1 MQLSSLFIAACVLPQ
16 TAALVGIQPS
26 PATRRSAASEQA
38 AALVGIR
45 PSPATRRSAAASDAA
60 DAATSI
66 AAAAINAN
74 KNDDDAKIKAIAG
87 PALLGTLADPLLSVV
102 DTAWVSRLGTTALGA
117 VAASSEIFTLV
128 IAVSLALREAASS
141 TIARLTAQ
149 GRWREAEAHG
159 AKTLLTA
166 FGVGALLTLLLV
178 GPGGPGAVGLLGCPR
193 GSPLHADALTYAR
206 IRALALPCAVAQFAA
221 EGVCR
226 GLGDT
231 KPPLRAAL
239 LAGLMNVV
247 LDPVLMFKCGWNVAG
262 AAAAT
267 AISQACACALLLVE
281 LNGKRGNRA
290 PSSTVD
296 VPSSKTET
304 KLLGTSLALL
314 LRSTSQLGTWVFVA
328 SQVSRRLGARA
339 IAAHG
344 VVLKV
349 WLLFVLAAEAPAVAG
364 QVISAGYLAT
374 GRRARA
380 ARVVKRLGK
389 ATVTIGLITAAALAA
404 AAGPISYAFF
414 PTDTAAA
421 KSTKTIFRWAALSV
435 PLVWPNALCEAVLL
449 GAGRYRYLA
458 GATLVNALVATFAT
472 VALLTARPLVTS
484 AWACLCGFFVLRFAV
499 SAGGAARE
507 LLPASRA
514 GGLRYR
520 SSSSR

>member
-1 MQLSSLFIAACVLPQ
+1 MHLSHLFIAACVLPQ
-16 TAALVGIQPS
+16 T
-26 PATRRSAASEQA
+26 

-66 AAAAINAN
+66 AAAATAAN
-74 KNDDDAKIKAIAG
+74 KSDDDAKIKAIAG

-166 FGVGALLTLLLV
+166 FGVGALLTLLLL

-247 LDPVLMFKCGWNVAG
+247 LDPVLMFRCGWNVAG

-267 AISQACACALLLVE
+267 AISQACACALLLFE

-290 PSSTVD
+290 PSTIEA
-296 VPSSKTET
+296 PSAKEGN
-304 KLLGTSLALL
+304 LLGTSLALL
-314 LRSTSQLGTWVFVA
+314 LRSTCQLGTWVFVA

-458 GATLVNALVATFAT
+458 GATLVNALVASFAT

-507 LLPASRA
+507 LLPANRE

-520 SSSSR
+520 TSSSSSR

>member
-1 MQLSSLFIAACVLPQ
+1 MHLSSLFIAACVLPQ
-16 TAALVGIQPS
+16 TAALVGIRPS
-26 PATRRSAASEQA
+26 PATRRSAASEDAAEA
-38 AALVGIR
+38 AA
-45 PSPATRRSAAASDAA
+45 
-60 DAATSI
+60 SI
-66 AAAAINAN
+66 AAAATAAN

-166 FGVGALLTLLLV
+166 FGVGALLTLILV

-296 VPSSKTET
+296 VPAAKTET

>member
-1 MQLSSLFIAACVLPQ
+1 MHLSSLFIAACVLPQ
-16 TAALVGIQPS
+16 TAALVGIRPS
-26 PATRRSAASEQA
+26 PATRRSAASEDAAEA
-38 AALVGIR
+38 AA
-45 PSPATRRSAAASDAA
+45 
-60 DAATSI
+60 SI
-66 AAAAINAN
+66 AAAATAAN

-296 VPSSKTET
+296 VPAAKTET

>member
-1 MQLSSLFIAACVLPQ
+1 MPNTVHRLRGATTRRVAEVQQRRVVMHLSHLFIAACLLPQ
-16 TAALVGIQPS
+16 T
-26 PATRRSAASEQA
+26 

-45 PSPATRRSAAASDAA
+45 PSPATRRLAASDAA
-60 DAATSI
+60 EAATSI
-66 AAAAINAN
+66 AAAAVDAN
-74 KNDDDAKIKAIAG
+74 KSDDDAKIKAIAG

-166 FGVGALLTLLLV
+166 FGVGTLLMIMLL

-247 LDPVLMFKCGWNVAG
+247 LDPILMFRCGWNVAG

-267 AISQACACALLLVE
+267 AISQACACALLLIE

-290 PSSTVD
+290 PSTIEA
-296 VPSSKTET
+296 PSAKEGN
-304 KLLGTSLALL
+304 LLGTSLALL
-314 LRSTSQLGTWVFVA
+314 LRSTCQLGTWVFVA

-374 GRRARA
+374 GRRVRARA
-380 ARVVKRLGK
+380 EITPSRRRARDSLFDSHTGARRESRE
-389 ATVTIGLITAAALAA
+389 AA
-404 AAGPISYAFF
+404 
-414 PTDTAAA
+414 
-421 KSTKTIFRWAALSV
+421 W
-435 PLVWPNALCEAVLL
+435 
-449 GAGRYRYLA
+449 
-458 GATLVNALVATFAT
+458 
-472 VALLTARPLVTS
+472 
-484 AWACLCGFFVLRFAV
+484 
-499 SAGGAARE
+499 
-507 LLPASRA
+507 
-514 GGLRYR
+514 
-520 SSSSR
+520 

>member
-1 MQLSSLFIAACVLPQ
+1 MHLSSLFIAACVLPQ
-16 TAALVGIQPS
+16 TAALVGIRPS
-26 PATRRSAASEQA
+26 PATRRSAASEDAAEA
-38 AALVGIR
+38 AA
-45 PSPATRRSAAASDAA
+45 
-60 DAATSI
+60 SI
-66 AAAAINAN
+66 AAAATAAN

-247 LDPVLMFKCGWNVAG
+247 LDPILMFKCGWNVAG

-296 VPSSKTET
+296 VPAAKTET

-389 ATVTIGLITAAALAA
+389 ATVTIGLITAAALVA

>member
-1 MQLSSLFIAACVLPQ
+1 MPITSMHLSSLFIAACVLPQ
-16 TAALVGIQPS
+16 TAALVGIRPS
-26 PATRRSAASEQA
+26 PATRRSAASEDAAEA
-38 AALVGIR
+38 AA
-45 PSPATRRSAAASDAA
+45 
-60 DAATSI
+60 SI
-66 AAAAINAN
+66 AAAATAAN

-247 LDPVLMFKCGWNVAG
+247 LDPVLMFRCGWNVAG

-296 VPSSKTET
+296 VPAAKTET

-389 ATVTIGLITAAALAA
+389 ATVTIGLITAAALAV

>member
-1 MQLSSLFIAACVLPQ
+1 MLKLLIAACVLPQ
-16 TAALVGIQPS
+16 T
-26 PATRRSAASEQA
+26 

-66 AAAAINAN
+66 AAAATAAN

-247 LDPVLMFKCGWNVAG
+247 LDPILMFKCGWNVAG

-296 VPSSKTET
+296 VPAAKTET

-389 ATVTIGLITAAALAA
+389 ATVTIGLITAAALVA

>member
-1 MQLSSLFIAACVLPQ
+1 MRILFIAACVLPQ
-16 TAALVGIQPS
+16 T
-26 PATRRSAASEQA
+26 T
-38 AALVGIR
+38 ALVGIR
-45 PSPATRRSAAASDAA
+45 PSPATRRSAAASDAPSPA
-60 DAATSI
+60 TRRSAASEDAAEAATSI
-66 AAAAINAN
+66 AAAATAAN

-247 LDPVLMFKCGWNVAG
+247 LDPVLMFRCGWNVAG

-296 VPSSKTET
+296 VPST
-304 KLLGTSLALL
+304 KEQNLLGTSLALL

>member
-1 MQLSSLFIAACVLPQ
+1 MPKTSMHLSQLFIAACALPQ
-16 TAALVGIQPS
+16 T
-26 PATRRSAASEQA
+26 

-45 PSPATRRSAAASDAA
+45 PSPATRRSAASEDAA
-60 DAATSI
+60 EAAASI
-66 AAAAINAN
+66 AAAATAAN

-247 LDPVLMFKCGWNVAG
+247 LDPILMFKCGWNVAG

-296 VPSSKTET
+296 VPAAKTET

>member
-1 MQLSSLFIAACVLPQ
+1 M
-16 TAALVGIQPS
+16 
-26 PATRRSAASEQA
+26 
-38 AALVGIR
+38 
-45 PSPATRRSAAASDAA
+45 
-60 DAATSI
+60 
-66 AAAAINAN
+66 
-74 KNDDDAKIKAIAG
+74 
-87 PALLGTLADPLLSVV
+87 
-102 DTAWVSRLGTTALGA
+102 
-117 VAASSEIFTLV
+117 
-128 IAVSLALREAASS
+128 
-141 TIARLTAQ
+141 
-149 GRWREAEAHG
+149 
-159 AKTLLTA
+159 
-166 FGVGALLTLLLV
+166 
-178 GPGGPGAVGLLGCPR
+178 
-193 GSPLHADALTYAR
+193 
-206 IRALALPCAVAQFAA
+206 
-221 EGVCR
+221 
-226 GLGDT
+226 
-231 KPPLRAAL
+231 
-239 LAGLMNVV
+239 
-247 LDPVLMFKCGWNVAG
+247 AG

-296 VPSSKTET
+296 VPST
-304 KLLGTSLALL
+304 KEQNLLGTSLALL

>member
-1 MQLSSLFIAACVLPQ
+1 
-16 TAALVGIQPS
+16 
-26 PATRRSAASEQA
+26 
-38 AALVGIR
+38 
-45 PSPATRRSAAASDAA
+45 
-60 DAATSI
+60 
-66 AAAAINAN
+66 
-74 KNDDDAKIKAIAG
+74 
-87 PALLGTLADPLLSVV
+87 
-102 DTAWVSRLGTTALGA
+102 
-117 VAASSEIFTLV
+117 
-128 IAVSLALREAASS
+128 LR
-141 TIARLTAQ
+141 T
-149 GRWREAEAHG
+149 
-159 AKTLLTA
+159 
-166 FGVGALLTLLLV
+166 
-178 GPGGPGAVGLLGCPR
+178 
-193 GSPLHADALTYAR
+193 
-206 IRALALPCAVAQFAA
+206 
-221 EGVCR
+221 
-226 GLGDT
+226 
-231 KPPLRAAL
+231 
-239 LAGLMNVV
+239 
-247 LDPVLMFKCGWNVAG
+247 GWNVAG

-267 AISQACACALLLVE
+267 AISQACACGLLLVE

-290 PSSTVD
+290 PSTIEA
-296 VPSSKTET
+296 PSAKEGN
-304 KLLGTSLALL
+304 LLGTSLALL
-314 LRSTSQLGTWVFVA
+314 LRSTCQLGTWVFVA

-364 QVISAGYLAT
+364 QIISAGYLAT
-374 GRRARA
+374 GRRVRARAEIQFRSAFTPSTRRLLDGVAHATLCLISQARA

-458 GATLVNALVATFAT
+458 GATLVNALVASFAT
-472 VALLTARPLVTS
+472 VALLSARPLVTS

-507 LLPASRA
+507 LLPANRA

>member
-1 MQLSSLFIAACVLPQ
+1 MRILFIAACVLPQ
-16 TAALVGIQPS
+16 T
-26 PATRRSAASEQA
+26 

-45 PSPATRRSAAASDAA
+45 PSPATRRSAAASEDAA
-60 DAATSI
+60 EAATSI
-66 AAAAINAN
+66 AAVAVAAG

-296 VPSSKTET
+296 VPAAKTET

>member
-1 MQLSSLFIAACVLPQ
+1 MLRLLIAACVLPQ
-16 TAALVGIQPS
+16 TAALVGI
-26 PATRRSAASEQA
+26 
-38 AALVGIR
+38 R
-45 PSPATRRSAAASDAA
+45 PSPATRRLAASDAA

-66 AAAAINAN
+66 AAAAVDAN
-74 KNDDDAKIKAIAG
+74 KSDDDAKIKAIAG

-247 LDPVLMFKCGWNVAG
+247 LDPILMFKCGWNVAG

-296 VPSSKTET
+296 VPAAKTET

-389 ATVTIGLITAAALAA
+389 ATVAIGLMTAAALAA